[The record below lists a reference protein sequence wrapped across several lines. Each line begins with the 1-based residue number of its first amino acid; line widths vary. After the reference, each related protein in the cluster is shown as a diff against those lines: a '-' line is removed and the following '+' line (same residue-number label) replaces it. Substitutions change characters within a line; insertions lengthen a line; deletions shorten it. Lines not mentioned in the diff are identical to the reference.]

1 MQPDIGFFVIGA
13 ARSGTTSLYKVLKEH
28 PEVFVPAMKE
38 PRFFKEN
45 WDKGWSWYREVYRD
59 HAGAGPAGLV
69 AGDLSPSYSTAAGG
83 RNMAAERIARFYP
96 AARIVYL
103 VRNPIACAISNWRMI
118 AEVTGEEVSFGAALE
133 DPAWSAAVLH
143 RVMFFRQLGE
153 YRRLFPDE
161 QILVVPLERL
171 QDDGGASLDAI
182 QRHIGVEPRATAF
195 PRANAS
201 DRKLDRPGF
210 PEITPAERRAFLEEV
225 TPDARA
231 LLAHL
236 GLPAATWRLG
246 ADAPAW
252 RPKAA
257 AALTRRLRIALR

>member
-13 ARSGTTSLYKVLKEH
+13 ARSGTTSLYQVLKEH
-28 PEVFVPAMKE
+28 PGVFVPAMKE

-45 WDKGWSWYREVYRD
+45 WDKGWSWYRAVYR
-59 HAGAGPAGLV
+59 GKPAGRV
-69 AGDLSPSYSTAAGG
+69 AGDLSPSYSTAAGE
-83 RNMAAERIARFYP
+83 RNVAAARIARAYP

-118 AEVTGEEVSFGAALE
+118 AEVTGEEVPFGVALT

-143 RVMFFRQLGE
+143 RAMFYRQLGE
-153 YRRLFPDE
+153 YRRLFPDK

-171 QDDGGASLDAI
+171 QEDDGASLAAI
-182 QRHIGVEPRATAF
+182 QRHIGVEPCATAF
-195 PRANAS
+195 PMTNAS

-210 PEITPAERRAFLEEV
+210 PEIVPAERRAFLDEV
-225 TPDARA
+225 MPDARA

-236 GLPAATWRLG
+236 GLPADTWRLG
-246 ADAPAW
+246 TDAPAW